1 MLELDGRK
9 AMPIL
14 NFNRMATRTGGELNT
29 NTLHHLKAMQ
39 DYLEN
44 ITLANRLSGHGLTLN
59 STYEGQQILALV
71 QALARAEQN
80 LLKAMYDL
88 GSVRDSGQ
96 RQLPGQ
102 RNQPTLPGRTA
113 VKQLPGQGKTQNGFD
128 RITGFIKGKS

>member
-1 MLELDGRK
+1 
-9 AMPIL
+9 MPKL

-29 NTLHHLKAMQ
+29 NTLHHLNAMQ

-102 RNQPTLPGRTA
+102 KQPVLPGRTA
-113 VKQLPGQGKTQNGFD
+113 VKQLPGQAKGTNGLD
-128 RITGFIKGKS
+128 RIAGFIKGHRS